1 MKHLLRKNIL
11 ELKPYSSAR
20 DEFKGNA
27 AIFLDANENPFNQG
41 LNRYPDPYQK
51 VLKEKVSALKGI
63 PVNQIFLGN
72 GSDEPIDI
80 LLRMFCQPGEDAI
93 ITLPPTYGMYKVS
106 ADIAGVTHLE
116 VPLQLNFQPN
126 PEEILK
132 VAGEKTKIL
141 FICSPNNPTGNHIEI
156 EIIEE
161 LLQKF
166 NGIIVVDE
174 AYIDFSSKPSALPL
188 LSSFQNLVVLQTFSK
203 AWGLAGLRLGMAFSS
218 PELISFMN
226 KVKAP
231 YNLSILTQQTAL
243 EYLEKKEKV
252 KQEIET
258 IIKEREKLEEEL
270 STFSFVQ
277 KIYPSDANFLLIKV
291 EEPHKIYEFL
301 VGHGIIV
308 RDRSSVLNCENT
320 LRITIGTPEENQ
332 QLIDTL
338 KKYEKSIVY

>member
-11 ELKPYSSAR
+11 ALKPYSSAR
-20 DEFKGNA
+20 DEFEGEA
-27 AIFLDANENPFNQG
+27 SVFLDANENPFNQG

-51 VLKEKVSALKGI
+51 LLKEKVSVLKGI

-106 ADIAGVTHLE
+106 ADIAGVQNIE
-116 VPLQLNFQPN
+116 VPLLLNFQPN

-132 VAGEKTKIL
+132 VAGAKTKIL

-161 LLQKF
+161 ILQKF
-166 NGIIVVDE
+166 NGIVVVDE
-174 AYIDFSSKPSALPL
+174 AYIDFSSNPSALYL
-188 LSSFQNLVVLQTFSK
+188 LPSYHNLVVLQTFSK
-203 AWGLAGLRLGMAFSS
+203 AWGLAGLRLGMAFST

-231 YNLSILTQQTAL
+231 YNLNILTQQTAS
-243 EYLEKKEKV
+243 EYLDKKEKV
-252 KQEIET
+252 LLDIET
-258 IIKEREKLEEEL
+258 IIQERQNLAEGL
-270 STFSFVQ
+270 SDFSFVQ

-291 EEPHKIYEFL
+291 VEPQKIYEFL

>member
-1 MKHLLRKNIL
+1 MKHLLRKNIR

-106 ADIAGVTHLE
+106 ADIAGVNNIE
-116 VPLQLNFQPN
+116 VPLLLNFQPN

-132 VAGEKTKIL
+132 VAGEKTKIM
-141 FICSPNNPTGNHIEI
+141 FISNKRKIVFNHIEI

-161 LLQKF
+161 LIKKF
-166 NGIIVVDE
+166 NGIVVVDE
-174 AYIDFSSKPSALPL
+174 AYIDFSSKPSTLPFI
-188 LSSFQNLVVLQTFSK
+188 SSYQNLVVLQTFSK

-243 EYLEKKEKV
+243 ESLEKKEKV
-252 KQEIET
+252 NQEIET
-258 IIKEREKLEEEL
+258 IIKEREKLAEGL
-270 STFSFVQ
+270 TAFSFVQ

-301 VGHGIIV
+301 VGYGIIV

-320 LRITIGTPEENQ
+320 LRIRLGTPDENQ
-332 QLIDTL
+332 QLIDNL